1 MRRRSGWRGTGRLRG
16 GGRAPPELWGARV
29 WLREDL
35 GPGFPLLIDL
45 NRDEGGHENSLLV
58 PREVTAE
65 QQL

>member
-1 MRRRSGWRGTGRLRG
+1 M
-16 GGRAPPELWGARV
+16 
-29 WLREDL
+29 REDL